1 MDRSRTSGFFFE
13 FFRRTYPFTFLDDSL
28 DPSFELFDTLVV
40 HSRRYL
46 VLLARNSYALSAPGC
61 TKTYDR
67 QYSPTSLTIRH
78 VLRLMALAE
87 NESED
92 WCWRNGGV
100 SFEEPPVGPGIV
112 CRSPEVDTLDRV
124 VYLLDADVFQVITDG
139 QFYSTRSLHQ
149 HAESWI
155 GVVGIAVGD
164 RKSVV

>member
-1 MDRSRTSGFFFE
+1 M
-13 FFRRTYPFTFLDDSL
+13 
-28 DPSFELFDTLVV
+28 
-40 HSRRYL
+40 HYL
-46 VLLARNSYALSAPGC
+46 APGC

-124 VYLLDADVFQVITDG
+124 VYLPDADVFQVITDG

-155 GVVGIAVGD
+155 GVVGIAVGVGMMAYIGGAPLLA
-164 RKSVV
+164 RLRSVVEKRLVVGRL